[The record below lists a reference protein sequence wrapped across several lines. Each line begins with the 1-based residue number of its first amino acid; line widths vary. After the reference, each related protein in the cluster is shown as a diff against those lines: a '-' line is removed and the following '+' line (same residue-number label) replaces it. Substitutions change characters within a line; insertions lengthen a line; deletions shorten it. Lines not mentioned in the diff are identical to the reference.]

1 MDPRK
6 SRSRRKLSQYALA
19 LVHQAIA
26 PQGGLSFG
34 RCPLLALSGHSDGA
48 GQCPLSGVKRH
59 DLLQRECLRLTQSGH
74 CQPLPPSWFRRV
86 RCLLLSLGAAMRR
99 RDFITLLGGA
109 AAAWPCVAR
118 AQRASMPVVGFLRV
132 TSAADATNLVTAFR
146 QGLKEAGFVE
156 GQNVAVEYRWADG
169 HIGRLPE
176 LAADLIR
183 RQVAVIVGHGQVVQI
198 AKAATA
204 TTPIVFVV
212 GDDPVR
218 IGLVAN
224 LNRPGGNVTG
234 VTFIATDVT
243 AKRLGLLHEL
253 VPKAAVIAVL
263 LDPNLPDADLELRSV
278 EAASRTIG
286 VRVLVVK
293 AATAPELDPAFATII
308 QAGAGALHVGSG
320 PLFTSQRQRLAVLSA
335 RHALPS
341 SYPEREYVAAG
352 GLLSYGT
359 SQADA
364 YRRAGIYVAR
374 ILRGEKPGDM
384 PVEQPT
390 KFELVI
396 NLGTAKTLR
405 LTIPNSMQLLADEVI
420 E

>member
-1 MDPRK
+1 
-6 SRSRRKLSQYALA
+6 
-19 LVHQAIA
+19 
-26 PQGGLSFG
+26 
-34 RCPLLALSGHSDGA
+34 
-48 GQCPLSGVKRH
+48 
-59 DLLQRECLRLTQSGH
+59 
-74 CQPLPPSWFRRV
+74 
-86 RCLLLSLGAAMRR
+86 MRR

-109 AAAWPCVAR
+109 AAAWPRVAR
-118 AQRASMPVVGFLRV
+118 AQQASVPVIGFLRV

-146 QGLKEAGFVE
+146 QGLKEAGVVE
-156 GQNVAVEYRWADG
+156 GQDVAIEYRWADG
-169 HIGRLPE
+169 HIDRLPE
-176 LAADLIR
+176 LAAGLVR

-198 AKAATA
+198 AKAATT

-253 VPKAAVIAVL
+253 VPQAAVIAVL

-293 AATAPELDPAFATII
+293 AAASPELDTAFATII
-308 QAGAGALHVGSG
+308 QAGTGALHVGSG
-320 PLFTSQRQRLAVLSA
+320 PFFTSQRQRLAVLSA
-335 RHALPS
+335 RHGLPS

-396 NLGTAKTLR
+396 NLGTAKTLG
-405 LTIPNSMQLLADEVI
+405 LTVPNSMQLLADEVI

>member
-1 MDPRK
+1 
-6 SRSRRKLSQYALA
+6 
-19 LVHQAIA
+19 
-26 PQGGLSFG
+26 
-34 RCPLLALSGHSDGA
+34 
-48 GQCPLSGVKRH
+48 
-59 DLLQRECLRLTQSGH
+59 
-74 CQPLPPSWFRRV
+74 
-86 RCLLLSLGAAMRR
+86 MRR

-109 AAAWPCVAR
+109 AAAWPRVAR
-118 AQRASMPVVGFLRV
+118 AQQASVPVVGFLRV

-146 QGLKEAGFVE
+146 QGLKEAGVGE
-156 GQNVAVEYRWADG
+156 GQDVAIEYRWADG

-176 LAADLIR
+176 LVADLIR

-198 AKAATA
+198 AKAATT

-253 VPKAAVIAVL
+253 VPQAAVIAVL

-293 AATAPELDPAFATII
+293 AATP
-308 QAGAGALHVGSG
+308 
-320 PLFTSQRQRLAVLSA
+320 
-335 RHALPS
+335 
-341 SYPEREYVAAG
+341 
-352 GLLSYGT
+352 
-359 SQADA
+359 
-364 YRRAGIYVAR
+364 
-374 ILRGEKPGDM
+374 
-384 PVEQPT
+384 
-390 KFELVI
+390 
-396 NLGTAKTLR
+396 
-405 LTIPNSMQLLADEVI
+405 PN
-420 E
+420 

>member
-1 MDPRK
+1 
-6 SRSRRKLSQYALA
+6 
-19 LVHQAIA
+19 
-26 PQGGLSFG
+26 
-34 RCPLLALSGHSDGA
+34 
-48 GQCPLSGVKRH
+48 
-59 DLLQRECLRLTQSGH
+59 
-74 CQPLPPSWFRRV
+74 
-86 RCLLLSLGAAMRR
+86 MRR

-109 AAAWPCVAR
+109 AAWPRVAR
-118 AQRASMPVVGFLRV
+118 AQQASMPVVGFLRV

-156 GQNVAVEYRWADG
+156 GQNVAIEHRWADG
-169 HIGRLPE
+169 HIDRLPE

-198 AKAATA
+198 AKTATT

-253 VPKAAVIAVL
+253 VPQAAVIAVL

-293 AATAPELDPAFATII
+293 ATTAPELDTAFATII

-335 RHALPS
+335 RS
-341 SYPEREYVAAG
+341 
-352 GLLSYGT
+352 
-359 SQADA
+359 
-364 YRRAGIYVAR
+364 
-374 ILRGEKPGDM
+374 
-384 PVEQPT
+384 PT
-390 KFELVI
+390 
-396 NLGTAKTLR
+396 R
-405 LTIPNSMQLLADEVI
+405 CSCSLTR
-420 E
+420 

>member
-1 MDPRK
+1 
-6 SRSRRKLSQYALA
+6 L
-19 LVHQAIA
+19 
-26 PQGGLSFG
+26 
-34 RCPLLALSGHSDGA
+34 
-48 GQCPLSGVKRH
+48 
-59 DLLQRECLRLTQSGH
+59 
-74 CQPLPPSWFRRV
+74 
-86 RCLLLSLGAAMRR
+86 RR
-99 RDFITLLGGA
+99 REFITLLGGA
-109 AAAWPCVAR
+109 VAAWPSVAR
-118 AQRASMPVVGFLRV
+118 AQQASMPVVGFLRV

-156 GQNVAVEYRWADG
+156 GQNVAIAYRWADG
-169 HIGRLPE
+169 HIDRLPA

-198 AKAATA
+198 AKAATT

-212 GDDPVR
+212 GDDPIK

-234 VTFIATDVT
+234 VTFIATDVA
-243 AKRLGLLHEL
+243 AKRLALLHEL
-253 VPKAAVIAVL
+253 VPQAAVIAVL
-263 LDPNLPDADLELRSV
+263 LDPNLPDADRELRSV
-278 EAASRTIG
+278 EAAARTAG
-286 VRVLVVK
+286 FRVLVVK
-293 AATAPELDPAFATII
+293 AAKVSELDAAFATIT

-320 PLFTSQRQRLAVLSA
+320 PFFTSQRQRLALLSA
-335 RHALPS
+335 RHGLPS
-341 SYPEREYVAAG
+341 SYSEREYVAAG

-359 SQADA
+359 SQPDA

-396 NLGTAKTLR
+396 NLGTAKTLG
-405 LTIPNSMQLLADEVI
+405 LTVPNSMQLLADEMI

>member
-1 MDPRK
+1 
-6 SRSRRKLSQYALA
+6 
-19 LVHQAIA
+19 
-26 PQGGLSFG
+26 
-34 RCPLLALSGHSDGA
+34 
-48 GQCPLSGVKRH
+48 
-59 DLLQRECLRLTQSGH
+59 
-74 CQPLPPSWFRRV
+74 
-86 RCLLLSLGAAMRR
+86 MRR
-99 RDFITLLGGA
+99 RDFLGLVGGA
-109 AAAWPCVAR
+109 ATWPASAL
-118 AQRASMPVVGFLRV
+118 AQQSAMPVIGFLRV
-132 TSAADATNLVTAFR
+132 TSAADAANLVTAFR
-146 QGLKEAGFVE
+146 QGLTGAGFVE
-156 GQNVAVEYRWADG
+156 GQNVAIEYRFADG
-169 HIGRLPE
+169 QLDRFPGLV
-176 LAADLIR
+176 ADLIR
-183 RQVAVIVGHGQVVQI
+183 RQAAVIVGHGQPALI
-198 AKAATA
+198 AKAATT

-218 IGLVAN
+218 VGLVAN

-234 VTFIATDVT
+234 VTFIATDVA

-253 VPKAAVIAVL
+253 VPQAAVIAVL

-286 VRVLVVK
+286 VRVLIVK
-293 AATAPELDPAFATII
+293 AATAPELDTAFATII
-308 QAGAGALHVGSG
+308 QAGAGALQVGSG

-335 RHALPS
+335 RHGLPS

-374 ILRGEKPGDM
+374 ILSGEKPGDL

-396 NLGTAKTLR
+396 NLGTAKTLG
-405 LTIPNSMQLLADEVI
+405 LTVPNSMQLLADEVI